1 MTLGKSDPS
10 FKYTSYYLK
19 KSPNNLYEHLSSVIK
34 SFLIHGH
41 VSVLL
46 LLSTLV
52 PLIKDELGD
61 ISMSKIYRSIT
72 MRSLILKDIDWIII
86 ILFGVP
92 LCLIEL
98 QYGY

>member
-1 MTLGKSDPS
+1 MA
-10 FKYTSYYLK
+10 YYLK

-61 ISMSKIYRSIT
+61 ISASKIYRSIT

-98 QYGY
+98 Q